1 MRILIIEDE
10 KKVHQFLRKGFLAE
24 AFTVDVAT
32 DGASGAERA
41 RTETYDAI
49 ILDIMLPGKDGFT
62 VLQEIRQ
69 AHITTPIV
77 ILSAKHELEDRVLGL
92 NLGADYYLPK
102 PFSFS
107 EVLASV
113 RTIVR
118 RHSVDVHSS
127 ILAVGD
133 LRVDLLARRVERAGD
148 EIQLTGKE
156 FELLEYL
163 IRNKG
168 RVLSRVTLMEHIW
181 DINFDSETNVVDV
194 VINRLRRKIDDRSQV
209 KLIHTVRGAG
219 YAIREPL
226 DEPARDN

>member
-10 KKVHQFLRKGFLAE
+10 KKVYQFLRKGFQAE
-24 AFTVDVAT
+24 AFTVEVAT
-32 DGASGAERA
+32 DGELGATRA
-41 RTETYDAI
+41 CTETFDAI
-49 ILDIMLPGKDGFT
+49 ILDIMLPRKDGIT

-69 AHITTPIV
+69 AKVTTPV
-77 ILSAKHELEDRVLGL
+77 VVLSAKHELEDRVRGL

-118 RHSVDVHSS
+118 RQSIDVPAS
-127 ILAVGD
+127 ILTVGD
-133 LRVDLLARRVERAGD
+133 LRMDLLARQVERGGE
-148 EIQLTGKE
+148 EILLTSKE

-194 VINRLRRKIDDRSQV
+194 VINRLRRKIDDRSPV

-219 YAIREPL
+219 YAIREPS
-226 DEPARDN
+226 DEPAHEH

>member
-10 KKVHQFLRKGFLAE
+10 KKVYQFLKKGFLSE
-24 AFTVDVAT
+24 ACSVDIAT
-32 DGASGAERA
+32 DGEQGSYLA
-41 RTETYDAI
+41 RTEPYDAI
-49 ILDIMLPGKDGFT
+49 ILDIMLPKKDGIA

-69 AHITTPIV
+69 AKIAIPVV
-77 ILSAKHELEDRVLGL
+77 ILSAKHEVEDRVQGL

-107 EVLASV
+107 EVLATV

-118 RHSVDVHSS
+118 RRSIDVQSSV
-127 ILAVGD
+127 LAVAD
-133 LRVDLLARRVERAGD
+133 LRMDLLTRQVERSET
-148 EIQLTGKE
+148 EILLTSKE

-194 VINRLRRKIDDRSQV
+194 VINRLRRKIDDGFPR

-219 YAIREPL
+219 YAIREPS
-226 DEPARDN
+226 DEHP

>member
-10 KKVHQFLRKGFLAE
+10 KKVSQFLRKGFQAE
-24 AFTVDVAT
+24 AYTVEIAA
-32 DGASGAERA
+32 DGDLGSERA
-41 RTETYDAI
+41 RNETFDAI
-49 ILDIMLPGKDGFT
+49 ILDVMLPKKDGIT
-62 VLQEIRQ
+62 VLREIRE
-69 AHITTPIV
+69 AKIGTPVV
-77 ILSAKHELEDRVLGL
+77 ILSARHELEDRVLGL
-92 NLGADYYLPK
+92 NIGADYYLPK

-113 RTIVR
+113 RSIVR
-118 RHSVDVHSS
+118 RQSVDVQSS
-127 ILAVGD
+127 VLAVGD
-133 LRVDLLARRVERAGD
+133 LRVDLLSRHVERGGE
-148 EIQLTGKE
+148 EIQLTSKE

-219 YAIREPL
+219 YAIKEPT
-226 DEPARDN
+226 DENAHEG

>member
-10 KKVHQFLRKGFLAE
+10 RKVYQFLRKGFQAE
-24 AFTVDVAT
+24 AYTVEVAT
-32 DGASGAERA
+32 DGEQGSDRA
-41 RTETYDAI
+41 RNESFDAI
-49 ILDIMLPGKDGFT
+49 ILDIMLPKKDGIT

-69 AHITTPIV
+69 AKVATPV
-77 ILSAKHELEDRVLGL
+77 VVLSAKHELEDRVMGL

-118 RHSVDVHSS
+118 RQAVDVQSS
-127 ILAVGD
+127 ALVVGD
-133 LRVDLLARRVERAGD
+133 LRMDLLTRHVARGGED
-148 EIQLTGKE
+148 IQLTSKE

-194 VINRLRRKIDDRSQV
+194 VINRLRRKIDDRSPI

-219 YAIREPL
+219 YAIKEPS
-226 DEPARDN
+226 DESAHDN

>member
-10 KKVHQFLRKGFLAE
+10 KKVYQFLKKGFLSE
-24 AFTVDVAT
+24 ACSVDIAT
-32 DGASGAERA
+32 DGEQGSYLA
-41 RTETYDAI
+41 RTEPYDAI
-49 ILDIMLPGKDGFT
+49 ILDIMLPKKDGIE
-62 VLQEIRQ
+62 VLKEVRQ
-69 AHITTPIV
+69 AKITTPVV
-77 ILSAKHELEDRVLGL
+77 ILSAKHEVEDRVQGL

-107 EVLASV
+107 EVLATV

-118 RHSVDVHSS
+118 RKSIDVQSSV
-127 ILAVGD
+127 LAVAD
-133 LRVDLLARRVERAGD
+133 LRMDLLTRQIERSGT
-148 EIQLTGKE
+148 EILLTSKE

-194 VINRLRRKIDDRSQV
+194 VINRLRRKVDDGFPH

-219 YAIREPL
+219 YAIREPS
-226 DEPARDN
+226 DESA

>member
-10 KKVHQFLRKGFLAE
+10 RKVSQFLKKGFLSE
-24 AFTVDVAT
+24 AYSVDIAT
-32 DGASGAERA
+32 DGEHGSYLA
-41 RTETYDAI
+41 RTEPYDAI
-49 ILDIMLPGKDGFT
+49 ILDIMLPKKDGIE

-69 AHITTPIV
+69 AKITTPVV
-77 ILSAKHELEDRVLGL
+77 ILSAKHEVEDRVQGL

-118 RHSVDVHSS
+118 RKSIDVQSSVLVV
-127 ILAVGD
+127 AD
-133 LRVDLLARRVERAGD
+133 LRMDLLARHVDRSGT
-148 EIQLTGKE
+148 EIQLTAKE

-194 VINRLRRKIDDRSQV
+194 VINRLRRKIDDGFPR

-219 YAIREPL
+219 YAIREPS
-226 DEPARDN
+226 DELP

>member
-10 KKVHQFLRKGFLAE
+10 KKVHQFLRKGFQAE
-24 AFTVDVAT
+24 AFTVEVAT
-32 DGASGAERA
+32 DGESGSERA
-41 RTETYDAI
+41 RSEVYDAI
-49 ILDIMLPGKDGFT
+49 ILDLMLPKKDGVT
-62 VLQEIRQ
+62 VLQEIRH
-69 AHITTPIV
+69 AKITTPIV
-77 ILSAKHELEDRVLGL
+77 ILSAKHELEDRILGL

-118 RHSVDVHSS
+118 RQSVDVQSS
-127 ILAVGD
+127 VLAIGD
-133 LRVDLLARRVERAGD
+133 LRVDLLARRVERNGD
-148 EIQLTGKE
+148 EIQLTAKE

-219 YAIREPL
+219 YAIREPS
-226 DEPARDN
+226 DEPAHDN